1 MPFAMEQLTQGLA
14 IAARIDPQQL
24 AQNTNT
30 NSGNGIDMSKFRR
43 ALAIVLV
50 GAGGGNI
57 TAKLQAATTSGG
69 AFTDVAGS
77 TITAITTTNK
87 QATIEIRDDE
97 LQSIVGAGYQWLRL
111 VITENNVA
119 ATQIAGVLL
128 GGEGDF
134 KPASKQN
141 PATVVQGLVV

>member
-1 MPFAMEQLTQGLA
+1 MPFALEQLSQGLSV
-14 IAARIDPQQL
+14 AATINPQNL
-24 AQNTNT
+24 AQNTNV

-43 ALAIVLV
+43 AMAIVFV
-50 GAGGGNI
+50 GAGAGNI
-57 TAKLQAATTSGG
+57 TAKLQAATSSGG

-97 LQSIVGAGYQWLRL
+97 LQTLVGNGYQWLRL

-119 ATQIAGVLL
+119 ATYVCGVLL
-128 GGEGDF
+128 GGEAEA
-134 KPASKQN
+134 KPAKAQD
-141 PATVVQGLVV
+141 PATVVQRLVV

>member
-1 MPFAMEQLTQGLA
+1 MPFALEQLTQGLSV
-14 IAARIDPQQL
+14 AAQISPQNL
-24 AQNTNT
+24 TQNTSV

-43 ALAIVLV
+43 AMAVIQV

-69 AFTDVAGS
+69 AFSDVAGS

-87 QATIEIRDDE
+87 QATIEVRDDE
-97 LQSIVGAGYQWLRL
+97 LQTLVGAGYQWLRL

-119 ATQIAGVLL
+119 ATQVSGLLL
-128 GGEGDF
+128 GGEGDW
-134 KPASKQN
+134 KPASKQD
-141 PATVVQGLVV
+141 PASVVQRLVV

>member
-1 MPFAMEQLTQGLA
+1 MPFALEQLTEGLS
-14 IAARIDPQQL
+14 IAAVINPQNL
-24 AQNTNT
+24 TQNTNV
-30 NSGNGIDMSKFRR
+30 NSGNGIDASKFRR
-43 ALAIVLV
+43 MMAVILV

-69 AFTDVAGS
+69 TFTDVAGS

-97 LQSIVGAGYQWLRL
+97 LQTLVGNGYQWLRL

-119 ATQIAGVLL
+119 ATQVAGVLL
-128 GGEGDF
+128 GGEGDW
-134 KPASKQN
+134 KPAAKQD
-141 PATVVQGLVV
+141 PATVVQRLVV